1 MCNLCNPADIL
12 TSAGDNLRISLRLID
27 WQPGRQGRIDCM
39 KTYRKRDFPV
49 SDIRRFLEPGPI
61 VLISSAWKEKINI
74 MTLGWHMVMEFSPSL
89 VGCVIANSNFSFE
102 MIRRSRECVIN
113 VPSLEL
119 VDEVVGIGNCS
130 GDEVDKFSRFHLT
143 PVQATDVGAP
153 LIGECFVNLEC
164 RIADA
169 RLVNT
174 YNFFIFEVLKAHV
187 STALKGIGTLHYQ
200 GKGIFITSG
209 KLVNK
214 RHKFTKWRNSPYF

>member
-1 MCNLCNPADIL
+1 
-12 TSAGDNLRISLRLID
+12 
-27 WQPGRQGRIDCM
+27 M
-39 KTYRKRDFPV
+39 KTYRKKDFPV

-61 VLISSAWKEKINI
+61 VLVSSVWKGKINI
-74 MTLGWHMVMEFSPSL
+74 MTLGWHTVMEFSPSL
-89 VGCVIANSNFSFE
+89 VGCVIASSNFSFE

-130 GDEVDKFSRFHLT
+130 GDEVDKFGRFQLT
-143 PVQATDVGAP
+143 PTQATEVAAP

-169 RLVNT
+169 RLVTT

-187 STALKGIGTLHYQ
+187 ATALKGIRTVHYQ
-200 GKGIFITSG
+200 GKGVFMTSG
-209 KLVNK
+209 NLMNK
-214 RHKFTKWRNSPYF
+214 QQKFTKWKNSPYF